1 MRAWTVAVLLAISP
15 LDVFGA
21 PVTEDVTLEPD
32 FLQIDVAF
40 GSVLAAEGSQVA
52 AVAPRYY
59 GDHSP
64 PSLIQGEGRA
74 VLYEWDGVSFSQLS
88 LLDGYY
94 NCQQF
99 GYKLD
104 LAVYP
109 GGETLLGAQQK
120 GDCSALF
127 NVSPYASGH
136 RRELDGNW
144 SWNLANEFYSLD
156 SVSVTTSGETPTM
169 VVGRTDATVA
179 TGSVVSIDMGWE
191 GQGYTWADDVG
202 QPVTIAPPSTPGG
215 ETATAVIGRV
225 SMGQVSRV
233 DVTFGGSGYTSNPS
247 VTIPPPVG
255 NGNPGNASASRDAE
269 VGSVKFVDVTGGIAD
284 QTVKPDDGADGD
296 RFGLRVAIDGDQ
308 AAIAAG
314 SGKVYLVVRGV
325 SGWEITQTLSPAA
338 AGTTGFGSR
347 LALSGHHLVVAAAS
361 TDVDGLT
368 DAGRVFYFNLGADP
382 IVEVVLSPA
391 VPVAREQFGGAVG
404 VNEDG
409 VVLVGAP
416 GPSYQEI
423 LVGRAFAFEI
433 DAAGVATE
441 LAEMVPSDGDLGDH
455 FGASI
460 AIVDNQVLV
469 GSPDHNEGR
478 GAVYVYGLE
487 LAACPA
493 VEGSPTGDLDADGVC
508 DGEDAC
514 PSDAEN
520 DVDGDGICADVDNCP
535 TDLNA
540 GQGDMDGDGVGNI
553 CDVCISDAADDSDGD
568 GSCDAV
574 DLCTGDDATGDHD
587 ADGFCGDVD
596 ADDDGDGLLDV
607 YETNS
612 GSFEDVQ
619 NTGTNPLSADTDGDG
634 FDDGIEVGAGTDP
647 NDETSMPAEGV
658 GVPAFGTAAR
668 ILLLLSFAGFGGI
681 RLRRSWRRLGP

>member
-52 AVAPRYY
+52 ATAPRYY
-59 GDHSP
+59 GAQP
-64 PSLIQGEGRA
+64 PPTIAQGWGRMA
-74 VLYEWDGVSFSQLS
+74 LYEWDGVSFSQIS
-88 LLDGYY
+88 WLDGDES
-94 NCQQF
+94 CQQF
-99 GYKLD
+99 GHKLD
-104 LAVYP
+104 LAMYP
-109 GGETLLGAQQK
+109 DGETLLGAQQK
-120 GDCSALF
+120 ANCSALF
-127 NVSPYASGH
+127 NVNPHASSH
-136 RRELDGNW
+136 RRELDGSW
-144 SWNLANEFYSLD
+144 SSLENEFYALD
-156 SVSVTTSGETPTM
+156 SVSVTTSGETPTF
-169 VVGRTDATVA
+169 VAGNTDASVI
-179 TGSVVSIDMGWE
+179 TGSVVSINMSNWE
-191 GQGYTWADDVG
+191 GQGYTSADDVG
-202 QPVTIAPPSTPGG
+202 RPVTIAPPSMPGG
-215 ETATAVIGRV
+215 ETATAVIGRISGGGV
-225 SMGQVSRV
+225 RRV

-247 VTIPPPVG
+247 VTIPPPFG
-255 NGNPGNASASRDAE
+255 NGIPGNANASRNAE
-269 VGSVKFVDVTGGIAD
+269 VGSVKFIDVTGGIAD

-296 RFGLRVAIDGDQ
+296 GFGSRVAIDGDQ
-308 AAIAAG
+308 AAITAG
-314 SGKVYLVVRGV
+314 GSDKVYLVVRGV

-347 LALSGHHLVVAAAS
+347 LALSGHHLVVGAQS

-423 LVGRAFAFEI
+423 LAGRAFAFEI

-441 LAEMVPSDGDLGDH
+441 LAEMVPSDGNLGDQ
-455 FGASI
+455 FGTSI

-478 GAVYVYGLE
+478 GAVYVYGLD

-535 TDLNA
+535 TDFNA
-540 GQGDMDGDGVGNI
+540 GQGDMDGDGVGNV
-553 CDVCISDAADDSDGD
+553 CDVCLNDAANDSDGD

-612 GSFEDVQ
+612 GSFVDFQ
-619 NTGTNPLSADTDGDG
+619 NTGTNPLSTDTDGDG
-634 FDDGIEVGAGTDP
+634 FDDGTEVGAGTDP
-647 NDETSMPAEGV
+647 NDETSMPADGV

-681 RLRRSWRRLGP
+681 RLRRSWRR

>member
-1 MRAWTVAVLLAISP
+1 MRAWIVVVLLAIFP

-21 PVTEDVTLEPD
+21 PVPEDSTLEPD

-64 PSLIQGEGRA
+64 PSLIEGEGRV
-74 VLYEWDGVSFSQLS
+74 VLYEWDGVSFLQLS
-88 LLDGYY
+88 LLAGYY

-127 NVSPYASGH
+127 NVSPYASSH
-136 RRELDGNW
+136 RRELDGSW
-144 SWNLANEFYSLD
+144 SSLENEFYALD

-169 VVGRTDATVA
+169 VMGRTDATVS
-179 TGSVVSIDMGWE
+179 TGSVVSINMGWE

-202 QPVTIAPPSTPGG
+202 RPVTIAPPSTPGG

-225 SMGQVSRV
+225 SMGQVTRV

-269 VGSVKFVDVTGGIAD
+269 VGSVKFIDVTGGIAD

-296 RFGLRVAIDGDQ
+296 QFGSRVAIDGDQ
-308 AAIAAG
+308 AAITAGG
-314 SGKVYLVVRGV
+314 SGKVYLVARGV

-347 LALSGHHLVVAAAS
+347 LALSGNHLVVGAAS

-423 LVGRAFAFEI
+423 LAGRAFAFEI

-441 LAEMVPSDGDLGDH
+441 LAEMVPSDGNLGDH
-455 FGASI
+455 FGTSI

-487 LAACPA
+487 PAACPA
-493 VEGSPTGDLDADGVC
+493 VEGSPMGDLDADGIC

-540 GQGDMDGDGVGNI
+540 GQGDMDGDGVGNV
-553 CDVCISDAADDSDGD
+553 CDVCPSDAADDSDGD
-568 GSCDAV
+568 GSCDVV

-587 ADGFCGDVD
+587 ADGLCGDIDV
-596 ADDDGDGLLDV
+596 DDDGDGLLDV
-607 YETNS
+607 HETNS
-612 GSFEDVQ
+612 GSFVNFQ
-619 NTGTNPLSADTDGDG
+619 NTGTDPLSADTDGDG
-634 FDDGIEVGAGTDP
+634 FADGVEVGAGTDP
-647 NDETSMPAEGV
+647 NDETSMPEDGV

-668 ILLLLSFAGFGGI
+668 IVLLLGFAGLGGI
-681 RLRRSWRRLGP
+681 RLRRRWRH